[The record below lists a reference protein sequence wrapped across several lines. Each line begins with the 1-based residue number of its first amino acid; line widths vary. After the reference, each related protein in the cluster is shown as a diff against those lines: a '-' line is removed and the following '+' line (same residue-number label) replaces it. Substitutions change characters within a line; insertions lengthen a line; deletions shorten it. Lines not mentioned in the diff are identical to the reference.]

1 MLKVTLLGLGLFVG
15 SLFAQDNLNKISS
28 TTLGGYSTSL
38 SSQNKIEANTTN
50 SVFVSVYN
58 KGKILKAIDLDLTL
72 YTPNNKTI
80 EFKHIKNVDNQYLTN
95 IKFPQNGEY
104 KYVVKFS
111 TQVGG
116 VSHYLRGDFKI

>member
-28 TTLGGYSTSL
+28 TSLYGYSVYL
-38 SSQNKIEANTTN
+38 SSQNKIELNTMN
-50 SVFVSVYN
+50 PVLISVYK
-58 KGKILKAIDLDLTL
+58 KGKILSVSDLDLTL
-72 YTPNNKTI
+72 YTPDNKTI
-80 EFKHIKNVDNQYLTN
+80 EFKHVKSVDNSNLEN
-95 IKFPQNGEY
+95 IKFSQKGDY

-111 TQVGG
+111 NQIGG